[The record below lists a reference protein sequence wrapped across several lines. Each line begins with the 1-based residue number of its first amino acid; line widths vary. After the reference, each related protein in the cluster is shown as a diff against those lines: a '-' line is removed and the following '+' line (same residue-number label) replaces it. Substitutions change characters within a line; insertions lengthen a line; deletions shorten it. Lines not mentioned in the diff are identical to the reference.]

1 MRDMKVLIAPVE
13 TAGFVANLVQG
24 LRQLGVDAESYVSER
39 HSFSYDVEEEKK
51 SLTVR
56 LWRHLGTLFKRTP
69 PFPFPVRV
77 ALLAAQSVV
86 AWFVLFRS
94 VRLFDAYIFVA
105 GKTFT
110 NTRFELRLLHFLGKK
125 IIFVSLGSESRP
137 PYMSGGYSA
146 GMTPAE
152 AAPRIVRASRKVAKT
167 VQLQERYAHY
177 VVNAPGTGQ
186 FHRKNF
192 VNWFS
197 MGVPVP
203 EAQEPSLEDD
213 ASKSGPVRILHSP
226 SKPLLKGSNEIRA
239 VIASLKRKGY
249 AIDFIELKGVPN
261 AKVREELARCDFVI
275 DQLYSDTPMA
285 FFATE
290 AAHYGKP
297 AVVGGY
303 FSAFVNQY
311 VDRGDIPPSA
321 YVLPEQLEETVARL
335 IDDRRYRIELGSDAR
350 RFVRGRW
357 HSRIVAQRYLR
368 LLNDEVP
375 DSWLCSPE
383 NLSYLGGVGVSEK
396 ELKAMVRYIFDH
408 YGWEAFQLKG
418 KPALEASLTDLLSQQ
433 PADENA

>member
-39 HSFSYDVEEEKK
+39 HSFSYGDEEEKK
-51 SLTVR
+51 SPTVR
-56 LWRHLGTLFKRTP
+56 LWRYLGTLFQRKP
-69 PFPFPVRV
+69 PLPFLVRA

-86 AWFVLFRS
+86 AWFVLLRS
-94 VRLFDAYIFVA
+94 IRLFDAYIFVA

-110 NTRFELRLLHFLGKK
+110 NTRLELRLLRFLGKR
-125 IIFVSLGSESRP
+125 IIFVSLGSDSRP
-137 PYMSGGYSA
+137 PYMSGGYCA
-146 GMTPAE
+146 GMAPDK
-152 AAPRIVRASRKVAKT
+152 AAPRVVRASKKVSKA
-167 VQLQERYAHY
+167 VQFQERYAHY
-177 VVNAPGTGQ
+177 MVNAPGTGQ
-186 FHRKNF
+186 FHRKKF

-197 MGVPVP
+197 MGVPVS
-203 EAQEPSLEDD
+203 EAEEPTAEGDTQESR
-213 ASKSGPVRILHSP
+213 PVRILHSP
-226 SKPLLKGSNEIRA
+226 SKPVLKGSKEIRA
-239 VIASLKRKGY
+239 VIASLREKCY
-249 AIDFIELKGVPN
+249 AIEFIELKGVPN

-303 FSAFVNQY
+303 FSAYVNQY
-311 VDRGDIPPSA
+311 VHSDDIPPSA

-335 IDDRRYRIELGSDAR
+335 IDDKRYREELGRAAR

-357 HSRIVAQRYLR
+357 RSEVVAKRYLA

-375 DSWLCSPE
+375 DSWWCLPE
-383 NLSYLGGVGVSEK
+383 DISYLGGLGVSDK
-396 ELKAMVRYIFDH
+396 ELTAMARYIVDH
-408 YGWEAFQLKG
+408 YGWGAFQLQG
-418 KPALEASLTDLLSQQ
+418 KAALKERFACLLS
-433 PADENA
+433 